1 MKKLYNKQQSR
12 FVGAVFFALLVC
24 LGSTVSAQT
33 TTVTYDLDNVWLL
46 PDLSHPWE
54 GEQQMTGSFQWT
66 YLPGDFEN
74 GSGQMIDLY
83 VPWYGTD
90 FQALEIIFDLTSL
103 EFVLPGSYHDLGLDL
118 TLFLLQPLSTDQPV
132 VIDTDRSI
140 FEIQQGISRRGHVI
154 SGSIVPRT
162 GLTVSAALTC
172 LPASGTV
179 PFTMQMTVTLDNLY
193 PDQSRQIAARMNL
206 TLAGGAAYP
215 NWRAGYTNVAAGER
229 YTTAWNQNIPALG
242 SLIGDNVFSLVV
254 EDVTPAPYNQPPY
267 PASGDTAV
275 ASCTVTGAA
284 P

>member
-1 MKKLYNKQQSR
+1 M
-12 FVGAVFFALLVC
+12 
-24 LGSTVSAQT
+24 
-33 TTVTYDLDNVWLL
+33 
-46 PDLSHPWE
+46 
-54 GEQQMTGSFQWT
+54 
-66 YLPGDFEN
+66 
-74 GSGQMIDLY
+74 
-83 VPWYGTD
+83 
-90 FQALEIIFDLTSL
+90 
-103 EFVLPGSYHDLGLDL
+103 
-118 TLFLLQPLSTDQPV
+118 
-132 VIDTDRSI
+132 
-140 FEIQQGISRRGHVI
+140 I

-179 PFTMQMTVTLDNLY
+179 PFTMQMTVMLDNLY

-229 YTTAWNQNIPALG
+229 YTTTWNQNIPALG

-254 EDVTPAPYNQPPY
+254 EDVTPAPFNQPPY

-275 ASCTVTGAA
+275 ASCMVTGAA